1 MLITINAMA
10 VLAAA
15 LTAGTLAY
23 SNEQVSNIT
32 RRVIPD
38 GILRTGD
45 DPATEPQN
53 FLIVGVDDASR
64 LGEGDNVKIRETSGR
79 LTDTIMVLRVD
90 PIAATADILSFPR
103 DLYVPISGTG
113 AESRINTAFNTGG
126 EVLLIRTIIDN
137 FGIPIDHYVEID
149 FAGFRELVEVVD
161 GVPIQFPHPVRSRSA
176 VELDIPEAGCW
187 TLGPRQA
194 LAFARVRTDFQAQ
207 DASGEWHTDLG
218 GDYSRVDRQQL
229 FVQLALR
236 QAITKGA
243 RNPNTLR
250 RLIEIGALSVTF
262 DDTLEP
268 DALVDLGTALRGF
281 DPAELV
287 THTLPVDEAA
297 EGGPAYLYLR
307 EDEAEPTLAVF
318 RGTDPAVPVVSRADV
333 VVQVRNGTG
342 TPGQAGDVTRELAAA
357 GFATEVPNTD
367 IPSGQPTTIV
377 HTAGGGPE
385 ARLVARQL
393 IGPARYRVGSVPA
406 GTGVVLLT
414 GTDWAGVAPTLR
426 PAEEVEGPTTST
438 TATTSTPDP
447 TTTAND
453 ASTSLPAGAEYDRLG
468 DVEDPDD
475 AAFYRATEPLPNAS
489 CRTTP

>member
-1 MLITINAMA
+1 MA

-15 LTAGTLAY
+15 VTAGTLAY

-53 FLIVGVDDASR
+53 YLIVGVDDASR
-64 LGEGDNVKIRETSGR
+64 LAEGDNVKIRETSGR

-90 PIAATADILSFPR
+90 PTAATADILSFPR

-149 FAGFRELVEVVD
+149 FAGFRELVEVVE
-161 GVPIQFPHPVRSRSA
+161 GVPVQFPHPVRSYSPVDDDNS

-194 LAFARVRTDFQAQ
+194 LGFARVRSDFQVQ
-207 DASGEWHTDLG
+207 DASGEWHTDMG
-218 GDYSRVDRQQL
+218 GDYSRIERQQL

-268 DALVDLGTALRGF
+268 DALVDLGTAFRSF

-287 THTLPVDEAA
+287 THDLPVDEAPR
-297 EGGPAYLYLR
+297 GGPAYLYLR

-318 RGTDPAVPVVSRADV
+318 RGTDPAVPSVSPAEV
-333 VVQVRNGTG
+333 IVQVRNGTA

-357 GFATEVPNTD
+357 GFATEVPDTD
-367 IPSGQPTTIV
+367 ITPGQPTTIV
-377 HTAGGGPE
+377 HDAGNGAE

-393 IGPARYRVGSVPA
+393 RGPARYRVGPVPA

-426 PAEEVEGPTTST
+426 PAGEVEGPTTT
-438 TATTSTPDP
+438 TATPGSN
-447 TTTAND
+447 TAGND
-453 ASTSLPAGAEYDRLG
+453 ASTSLPAGEDGDRLG

-475 AAFYRATEPLPNAS
+475 PAFYRATEPPPDVT
-489 CRTTP
+489 CRPTP